1 VVIVVED
8 GLTLEIPN
16 VFTPNGDNA
25 NDVFTI
31 HSTGVKE
38 ISLQIFNRWGQK
50 LHEFTGPQ
58 ASWDG
63 LAPNGAKVPE
73 GTYFLFIKATGFD
86 GTEIEKN
93 GTLNL
98 FR

>member
-1 VVIVVED
+1 M
-8 GLTLEIPN
+8 
-16 VFTPNGDNA
+16 
-25 NDVFTI
+25 
-31 HSTGVKE
+31 KE

-63 LAPNGAKVPE
+63 LAPNGTKVPE